1 MPKTDMPKN
10 THRAAQVA
18 ALAKVSKT
26 PTVNQAEEDIDRAVE
41 RVYRIYGPDLSV
53 FFRAV
58 QNQLQLERSEKSS
71 PGAADT
77 SR

>member
-1 MPKTDMPKN
+1 MSKN
-10 THRAAQVA
+10 THRAVQLA
-18 ALAKVSKT
+18 AAAKISKT

-58 QNQLQLERSEKSS
+58 QNQLQLERSEKSDR
-71 PGAADT
+71 GAAD
-77 SR
+77 SGG

>member
-1 MPKTDMPKN
+1 MPKTIRRVPEVKTVPK
-10 THRAAQVA
+10 A
-18 ALAKVSKT
+18 SKT

-58 QNQLQLERSEKSS
+58 QDQLQLERSERSNRRENVHA
-71 PGAADT
+71 GL
-77 SR
+77 